1 MTQDQAG
8 WTTPGAGPRP
18 GPPDP
23 NEVAI
28 DRAGLPAP
36 SAAWL
41 RQVAAQVDPRL
52 DRVAPAWRESPQAEP
67 ARACAFGLL
76 LGKLAALHP
85 HMREDLSRTA
95 ESHPSYSTLPAGN
108 RLATLE
114 QIAAEPARAA
124 AWLGPL
130 IDVTDPA
137 VIARLTE

>member
-1 MTQDQAG
+1 MTQEQPG
-8 WTTPGAGPRP
+8 WATQEPSP

-28 DRAGLPAP
+28 DRAGLPPA
-36 SAAWL
+36 SATWL

-52 DRVAPAWRESPQAEP
+52 DRVAPTWRESAQAEP

-76 LGKLAALHP
+76 LGRLASLHP

-95 ESHPSYSTLPAGN
+95 ESHPSFSTLIAGS
-108 RLATLE
+108 RLSTLE
-114 QIAAEPARAA
+114 QIAAEPSRAA

-130 IDVTDPA
+130 IDVDDPTQ
-137 VIARLTE
+137 IARLTE